1 MRRIPRFIAYI
12 TRRYLARFLKRSVD
26 PITYYEVLDRTLEQ
40 LPTRWNDWTK
50 EGEFRT
56 AQMNRQLAW
65 SMAFVAGAVN
75 AGGFLALGHYTSHM
89 TGVVSTM
96 ADMLAVKDLEA
107 FFVAFGMLICFLGGA
122 FLCTTLISLGKR
134 KHIQARYAYA
144 LGVEAALLLLFGY
157 KGATLQDDLAWN
169 VPTTVALLCFIMGMH
184 NAVTTN
190 ISGAAVRSTH
200 LTGTVT
206 DIGIELSKLTYRNSK
221 RLKDAP
227 PILAD
232 RAKLKLMSLLLVSF
246 FVGGVLGG
254 IGFKHIGFKV
264 TVPLAGFLV
273 LLAVRPLWMGL
284 RILLRH
290 LRRDLR
296 RELGHR
302 ERS

>member
-1 MRRIPRFIAYI
+1 MRRLPGYIAYL
-12 TRRYLARFLKRSVD
+12 TRRYVARFLKRSVD
-26 PITYYEVLDRTLEQ
+26 PITYYEVLDHTLEQ

-50 EGEFRT
+50 EGAQRT

-75 AGGFLALGHYTSHM
+75 AGGFLALSHYTSHM

-96 ADMLAVKDLEA
+96 ADMLAVKDMEA
-107 FFVAFGMLICFLGGA
+107 FFVAFGMLLCFTAGA
-122 FLCTTLISLGKR
+122 YLCTTLISFGKR
-134 KHIQARYAYA
+134 KHIQARYAYS
-144 LGVEAALLLLFGY
+144 LGVEAMLLLVFGY
-157 KGATLQDDLAWN
+157 FGSILQDDLAWN
-169 VPTTVALLCFIMGMH
+169 VPITVALLCFIMGMH

-221 RLKDAP
+221 RVKDAA

-232 RAKLKLMSLLLVSF
+232 RGKLKLMVLLLVSF
-246 FVGGVLGG
+246 FVGGVIGG

-264 TVPLAGFLV
+264 TVPLAIFLV
-273 LLAVRPLWMGL
+273 VLALRPLWMGI
-284 RILLRH
+284 RILFRH
-290 LRRDLR
+290 LRRDLER
-296 RELGHR
+296 THR
-302 ERS
+302 E

>member
-1 MRRIPRFIAYI
+1 MRRIPRYLAYL

-26 PITYYEVLDRTLEQ
+26 PITYYEVLDHTLEQ

-107 FFVAFGMLICFLGGA
+107 FFVAFGMLLCFMAGA
-122 FLCTTLISLGKR
+122 YLCTTLISLGKR

-144 LGVEAALLLLFGY
+144 LSLEAALLLLFGY

-206 DIGIELSKLTYRNSK
+206 DIGIELSKLTYRNTK
-221 RLKDAP
+221 RVKDAP

-232 RAKLKLMSLLLVSF
+232 RGKLKLVSLLLVSF
-246 FVGGVLGG
+246 FAGGLAGG

-264 TVPLAGFLV
+264 TVPLAIFLV
-273 LLAVRPLWMGL
+273 ALALRPLWMGL
-284 RILLRH
+284 RIFFRH
-290 LRRDLR
+290 LRRDL
-296 RELGHR
+296 
-302 ERS
+302 ERHG